1 MALFNLFG
9 AETRS
14 TSLENPSVGLNDAS
28 AWRGVFND
36 GFKGF
41 TDEEVN
47 ESTALGVPAI
57 WAAVDTVAGSIASL
71 PLHVYRNTADGPV
84 PADGDPVY
92 SLLHT
97 VVNDDLLTTSQWRR
111 WVITRL
117 MLEGRA
123 VCWIERNGANKAMN
137 IWPLDLST
145 VTIKKVDGRTV
156 YERKRKTRNAKTGLM
171 EDTFAAVDVLDF
183 VWTLK
188 ADGFSHINPIQQH
201 RNAIGLT
208 IACERYAASNF
219 ASGGVPPAV
228 ATMPA
233 GSPAAMDRA
242 ATEISNRLK
251 SGARNRDPVMTLP
264 TGVEIKAI
272 GLNHTQQQMIEARK
286 LQITEIARI
295 WKIPPSFL
303 QDLSTGTFS
312 NVEQQDLA
320 FVKHTLMPWL
330 TMIEQE
336 LNAKLF
342 GRKSTNYAEF
352 NTLGMLR
359 ADLKTQA
366 ESLRSLTTAGVY
378 TINEARAYLGKAAIK
393 GGDQPL
399 IQGAMVPL
407 NMAGQHITNKATP
420 TTEPGTPDD
429 TGDQDQ

>member
-1 MALFNLFG
+1 MALFNLFSG
-9 AETRS
+9 ETRAN
-14 TSLENPSVGLNDAS
+14 SLENPSVSLTDAN
-28 AWRGVFND
+28 AFRLAFGGD
-36 GFKGF
+36 FKGF

-47 ESTALGVPAI
+47 ENTALGVPAI
-57 WAAVDTVAGSIASL
+57 WAAVDAVSGAIASL
-71 PLHVYRNTADGPV
+71 PLHVFTNTGEGPV
-84 PADGDPVY
+84 KAEKDPVY
-92 SLLHT
+92 SLLHD

-111 WVITRL
+111 WVVSRL

-123 VCWIERNGANKAMN
+123 VCWIERNKANKAMN

-145 VTIKKVDGRTV
+145 LTIKKVDGRTV
-156 YERKRKTRNAKTGLM
+156 YERRRKSGGV
-171 EDTFAAVDVLDF
+171 DTFAASEVLDF

-208 IACERYAASNF
+208 IAAERYAAGNF
-219 ASGGVPPAV
+219 ANGGVPTAV

-233 GSPAAMDRA
+233 GSPGAMDRA
-242 ATEISNRLK
+242 ATEISSRLK
-251 SGARNRDPVMTLP
+251 AGSRSREPVMALP
-264 TGVEIKAI
+264 SGVEIKAI
-272 GLNHTQQQMIEARK
+272 GLNHSEQQMIEARK
-286 LQITEIARI
+286 LQVTEIARI

-342 GRKSTNYAEF
+342 GRKSSNYAEF
-352 NTLGMLR
+352 NTAGMLR
-359 ADLKTQA
+359 GDLKTQA
-366 ESLRSLTTAGVY
+366 ESLRSLVTAGVY
-378 TINEARAYLGKAAIK
+378 TINEARAYLGKPAIT
-393 GGDQPL
+393 GGHQPL

-407 NMAGQHITNKATP
+407 DMAGMHLNQPAT
-420 TTEPGTPDD
+420 TTQDTTQEPGTPDD